1 MVALSGGA
9 DDGGSI
15 PMKHVAV
22 LIMGT
27 ALIAACGREPEV
39 DLKNASVEEVAAEVG
54 KAGAAEQ
61 YIRAGKWQT
70 KVTMEEFEIPGMPVR
85 VQQQMKAVFAEQQ
98 NVTVDY
104 CVSPEE
110 ARKPGGKFF
119 TGKESKD
126 CRYDSFTMSG
136 GKVDAVMRCE
146 GEGSGS
152 MTMKMT
158 GTYTPDSSTTRSEMV
173 VSGGREGSM
182 TIKARAEARRIGDC
196 EAKKG

>member
-1 MVALSGGA
+1 
-9 DDGGSI
+9 
-15 PMKHVAV
+15 MKHAAV
-22 LIMGT
+22 LITGT
-27 ALIAACGREPEV
+27 ALLAACNSEPEV
-39 DLKNASVEEVAAEVG
+39 DMKNASVEEVVAEVG
-54 KAGAAEQ
+54 KAGATEQ

-70 KVTMEEFEIPGMPVR
+70 KVTMEEFDIPGMPVR
-85 VQQQMKAVFAEQQ
+85 AQDQMKAIFAEQQ
-98 NVTVDY
+98 NVTIDY

-110 ARKPGGKFF
+110 ARRPGGKFF

-182 TIKARAEARRIGDC
+182 TMKARSEAHRVGEC
-196 EAKKG
+196 EDKKG